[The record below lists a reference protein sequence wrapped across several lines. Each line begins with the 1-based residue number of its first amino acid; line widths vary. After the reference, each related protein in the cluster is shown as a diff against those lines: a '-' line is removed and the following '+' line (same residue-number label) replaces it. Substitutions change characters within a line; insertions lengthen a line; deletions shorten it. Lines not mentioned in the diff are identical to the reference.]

1 MRGAAL
7 GQKPF
12 TSCHYS
18 KEALLSRKLFF
29 YPQVVSYGQ
38 KKRSNLIGPVYF
50 PTLLRARTLATHHV
64 NYKDKK
70 GAAFSRKARECVF
83 FQSHKHICDKKY
95 RVEWKSKKKKKKS
108 NKQSPTNLGATPLN
122 IFFKKIH
129 SCITKL
135 ESCCI
140 YNFLSQFLCFILR
153 VFPILQIF
161 NVINLIALFSFLLRF
176 VKCFFCPLSC
186 HNCLL
191 DISPGCVRLSLFQS
205 CLWSFLNNVAA
216 IKYSETLLSW
226 TYFPFMIKLNWN

>member
-1 MRGAAL
+1 MSIIR
-7 GQKPF
+7 
-12 TSCHYS
+12 TR
-18 KEALLSRKLFF
+18 KEPHFHERH
-29 YPQVVSYGQ
+29 VS
-38 KKRSNLIGPVYF
+38 VYF
-50 PTLLRARTLATHHV
+50 FNLTSTFVIRNT
-64 NYKDKK
+64 
-70 GAAFSRKARECVF
+70 
-83 FQSHKHICDKKY
+83 
-95 RVEWKSKKKKKKS
+95 EWNEKVKKKKKKS

-153 VFPILQIF
+153 VFPILQIV

-205 CLWSFLNNVAA
+205 CL
-216 IKYSETLLSW
+216 
-226 TYFPFMIKLNWN
+226 